1 MQSQCS
7 GKQASLIN
15 FKLIN
20 KQCKEIIMS
29 VKFRTIVELSDRTAI
44 EYDVFAESK
53 SKANKSVLSFFG
65 YRSVKSIKSMRS

>member
-1 MQSQCS
+1 MR
-7 GKQASLIN
+7 N
-15 FKLIN
+15 
-20 KQCKEIIMS
+20 IIKMS
-29 VKFRTIVELSDRTAI
+29 VKFHTIVELSDKTAI